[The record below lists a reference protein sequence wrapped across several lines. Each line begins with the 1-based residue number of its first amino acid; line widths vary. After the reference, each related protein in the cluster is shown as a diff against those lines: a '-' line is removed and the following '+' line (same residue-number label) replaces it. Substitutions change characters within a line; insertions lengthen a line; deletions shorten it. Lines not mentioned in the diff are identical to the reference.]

1 MGVEG
6 LISSQYILRE
16 LEARVSIITLEKNL
30 MGGKSR
36 GYGTI

>member
-1 MGVEG
+1 MVVEG
-6 LISSQYILRE
+6 LISSQYIMRE

-36 GYGTI
+36 GYETI